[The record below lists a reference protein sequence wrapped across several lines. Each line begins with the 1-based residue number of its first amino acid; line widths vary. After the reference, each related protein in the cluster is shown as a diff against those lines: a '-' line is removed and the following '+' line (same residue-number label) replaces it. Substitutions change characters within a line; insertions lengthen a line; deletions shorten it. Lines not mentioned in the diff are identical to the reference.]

1 MQQRKAMLLFV
12 KGKGDQPRVTWPD
25 PVRDLLK
32 EAIDDKKKVKE
43 EYKEILRMLF
53 ANSPLPLLFQ
63 VKSITPSPFYIVLF
77 RLGPL
82 GTEGVCLID
91 LLTDL

>member
-1 MQQRKAMLLFV
+1 MQQRKAMLMFV

-25 PVRDLLK
+25 PIRDLLK

-43 EYKEILRMLF
+43 QYKEILRMLF

-63 VKSITPSPFYIVLF
+63 VKNLTPSLSQIIFSS
-77 RLGPL
+77 GWDNW
-82 GTEGVCLID
+82 GQKESAW
-91 LLTDL
+91 